1 MELESIAEDDKHV
14 DMADVFLGNVAR
26 VLGDT
31 EGARAWYESAL
42 SKNKNN
48 LEAVSQLRLLNM
60 RSSKKQSWWQRPLRS
75 SGARLVRGV
84 PCLADTGSIIYIM

>member
-1 MELESIAEDDKHV
+1 M
-14 DMADVFLGNVAR
+14 AR

-60 RSSKKQSWWQRPLRS
+60 RSSKKQSWWQRLFKKS
-75 SGARLVRGV
+75 
-84 PCLADTGSIIYIM
+84 